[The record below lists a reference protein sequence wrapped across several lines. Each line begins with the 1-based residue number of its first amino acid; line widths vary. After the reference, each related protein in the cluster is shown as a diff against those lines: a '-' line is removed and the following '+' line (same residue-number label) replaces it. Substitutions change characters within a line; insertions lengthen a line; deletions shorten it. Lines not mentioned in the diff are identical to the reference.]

1 MKEVYL
7 LIQEFWPEG
16 WAYGGALME
25 WRLVVKSLYSSSASF
40 QLTLISQKGAYTL
53 VWSPDFC
60 DGQATS
66 GLLSSGGQQGLYLW
80 YTGLY
85 IFVCSK
91 ICCLRIWFIISLN
104 LGTESR
110 S

>member
-1 MKEVYL
+1 MEVL
-7 LIQEFWPEG
+7 SG
-16 WAYGGALME
+16 NGGR
-25 WRLVVKSLYSSSASF
+25 WVKSLYSSSASF

-66 GLLSSGGQQGLYLW
+66 GLLSSGGHKGLYLW

-91 ICCLRIWFIISLN
+91 ICCLRIWLIISLN

-110 S
+110 SYPLGH